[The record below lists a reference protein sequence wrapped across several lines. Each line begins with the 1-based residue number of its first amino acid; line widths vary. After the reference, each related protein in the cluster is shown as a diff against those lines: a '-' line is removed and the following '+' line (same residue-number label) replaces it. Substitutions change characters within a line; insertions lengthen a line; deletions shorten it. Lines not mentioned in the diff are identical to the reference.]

1 VRARASGDEVR
12 AGGECDDTICRVTL
26 RGKSTVR
33 ARSTGFWSD
42 FARDLGVKKTQ
53 IAVEADT
60 STQVERNVDVR
71 SFEKRF
77 GRPTSPRSRA
87 AAAVC
92 QKLEN
97 RTRRVRILP
106 ARVPKERS
114 TMLARAA
121 SSGGGTRDSPSGRR
135 PSRIKMITP
144 EEDKELQVRAVPS
157 AMRPTK
163 EC

>member
-1 VRARASGDEVR
+1 MRRHTLQKGNLRCVRDQPDSG
-12 AGGECDDTICRVTL
+12 AIL
-26 RGKSTVR
+26 RS
-33 ARSTGFWSD
+33 
-42 FARDLGVKKTQ
+42 DLGVKKTQ

-60 STQVERNVDVR
+60 TEVERNGETTDPLKNDSVVR
-71 SFEKRF
+71 RLP
-77 GRPTSPRSRA
+77 GRARCRLPKTRNP
-87 AAAVC
+87 
-92 QKLEN
+92 
-97 RTRRVRILP
+97 TRRVRILP
-106 ARVPKERS
+106 ARVPKDRS

-157 AMRPTK
+157 AMRPTE

>member
-1 VRARASGDEVR
+1 
-12 AGGECDDTICRVTL
+12 
-26 RGKSTVR
+26 VR

-60 STQVERNVDVR
+60 SSTEVERNGETTVPLKNDSVVR
-71 SFEKRF
+71 RLP
-77 GRPTSPRSRA
+77 GRARCRLPKTRNP
-87 AAAVC
+87 
-92 QKLEN
+92 
-97 RTRRVRILP
+97 TRRVRILP
-106 ARVPKERS
+106 ARVPKDRS

-157 AMRPTK
+157 AMRPTE